1 MVDYANETYG
11 CKEIN
16 FHCMDIEKKMEDS
29 IENNEEQKVVYVKYY
44 SNGQTSFMICQR
56 IDTYNGL

>member
-29 IENNEEQKVVYVKYY
+29 TQNNEEEKVVYVK
-44 SNGQTSFMICQR
+44 
-56 IDTYNGL
+56 